1 MTGKHDA
8 GDHFLYTGRV
18 VSAQAIDAKTYVNVR
33 KNGMDY

>member
-1 MTGKHDA
+1 MTGKHDT

-18 VSAQAIDAKTYVNVR
+18 VSATASDAKRYVHVR